1 MAGSI
6 LQQLL
11 ALYFTIIYSWQLSS
25 SEKSIMGKKFIHMP
39 QGFYRFR
46 FLFLFFFFFH
56 SFSFSLTNPAYLVG
70 YTKIMLYSQ
79 QPTVVLARR
88 HLNTILLTN
97 FENSKFH
104 FWTFSKKHIILVL
117 AEPVII
123 CIYLRTADR
132 HFGGQVNVCHLASK
146 LLKCDLIQ
154 IKNIFG
160 NPPLQIFAGG
170 KASLVE
176 TIKS

>member
-46 FLFLFFFFFH
+46 FLFLFFFF
-56 SFSFSLTNPAYLVG
+56 SFFFIFFDKSCLPCWLHKDYAVLSAAN
-70 YTKIMLYSQ
+70 
-79 QPTVVLARR
+79 VVLARR

-104 FWTFSKKHIILVL
+104 FWNFSKKHIILVL
-117 AEPVII
+117 ADPVII

-146 LLKCDLIQ
+146 LLKCDLVQ